1 MNEDELV
8 GIMIPIDE
16 KRKREILKKVETCE
30 NPYLLFQ
37 VWQLIKRIS
46 TLEPLRPLTKKYPW
60 LAEEIIPRDMRVKT
74 ALRTPERNSLE
85 KYIQISTPVL
95 YFLSLVCLIAA
106 AALVNLLSH
115 EGENI
120 AVALFQSQVAFIYGL
135 LWVLF
140 FIDFFV
146 LAILTYHHG
155 NSRAKREIYGATLV
169 LLFPPLKMGSS
180 HLLKPELQW
189 IPFLGWCYR
198 NEGLLVHLK
207 GKFSIPMILIAL
219 LILPILVIEWQFY
232 EPVQEFLNADLSFVL
247 DMAQAFIWLAFA
259 FEFILMV
266 SISHEK
272 MDYTQK
278 NWIDLL
284 IILLPFIAFVRTIRL
299 IKIARLSQIARGYK
313 LRGLLL
319 KARQGLFFAGIFHKL
334 LKVKPEFQL
343 KSLKK
348 KLEKNQK
355 QREELEEELLLM
367 AKLLQKNDSEKE

>member
-1 MNEDELV
+1 MHQSDDN
-8 GIMIPIDE
+8 
-16 KRKREILKKVETCE
+16 RKQEVIEAINDCQ

-37 VWQLIKRIS
+37 VRQ
-46 TLEPLRPLTKKYPW
+46 LTKRSQVLDPVRKLCKNYPW
-60 LAEEIIPRDMRVKT
+60 LAEEIIPRDMRIKT
-74 ALRTPERNSLE
+74 GCQAPQGNPLASYLYT
-85 KYIQISTPVL
+85 STPIL
-95 YFLSLVCLIAA
+95 YGLALVCLIAA

-120 AVALFQSQVAFIYGL
+120 AVAFFQSRVALLYGL
-135 LWVLF
+135 IWLVFVGDFLVLTWL
-140 FIDFFV
+140 IGR
-146 LAILTYHHG
+146 YG
-155 NSRAKREIYGATLV
+155 NRKAKKEIYLRLLV
-169 LLFPPLKMGSS
+169 ILFPPLHMGSR
-180 HLLKPELQW
+180 HLLRPRLQW

-207 GKFSIPMILIAL
+207 GKFSVPMILIAL
-219 LILPILVIEWQFY
+219 LILPILIIEWQFY
-232 EPVQEFLNADLSFVL
+232 EPVEQYLNADLSFVL
-247 DMAQAFIWLAFA
+247 DMAQGFIWLAFA
-259 FEFILMV
+259 YEFILMI
-266 SISHEK
+266 SISQEK
-272 MDYTQK
+272 IAYAQK

-334 LKVKPEFQL
+334 LTVKPEFQI

-355 QREELEEELLLM
+355 EREELEEELLLM
-367 AKLLQKNDSEKE
+367 AKLLQKGSSGSVEE

>member
-1 MNEDELV
+1 MS
-8 GIMIPIDE
+8 PIDE
-16 KRKREILKKVETCE
+16 KRKKEILDEVETCE

-37 VWQLIKRIS
+37 IWQLIKRKPA
-46 TLEPLRPLTKKYPW
+46 LEPVQQIAKKYPW
-60 LAEEIIPRDMRVKT
+60 LAEEIVPRDMRIITGIKPSEDNR
-74 ALRTPERNSLE
+74 LER
-85 KYIQISTPVL
+85 YIYKSTPIM
-95 YFLSLVCLIAA
+95 YFLALVCLIAA

-120 AVALFQSQVAFIYGL
+120 TVALFQSRVALIYGV
-135 LWVLF
+135 LWMLF
-140 FIDFFV
+140 FLDFVV
-146 LAILTYHHG
+146 LASLTYRHG
-155 NSRAKREIYGATLV
+155 NKKAKQEIYSATLV
-169 LLFPPLKMGSS
+169 LLFPPLKMGSK
-180 HLLKPELQW
+180 HLLKPEWQW

-207 GKFSIPMILIAL
+207 GKFSIPMILIAF
-219 LILPILVIEWQFY
+219 LILPILIIEWQFY

-259 FEFILMV
+259 FEFILMI
-266 SISHEK
+266 SISQEK
-272 MDYTQK
+272 MAYTQK

-319 KARQGLFFAGIFHKL
+319 KARQGLIFAGIFHKL
-334 LKVKPEFQL
+334 LTVRPEYQL
-343 KSLKK
+343 KSIKK

-355 QREELEEELLLM
+355 QREELEEELVLM
-367 AKLLQKNDSEKE
+367 YKLLNKSSDK

>member
-1 MNEDELV
+1 MRP
-8 GIMIPIDE
+8 MDE
-16 KRKREILKKVETCE
+16 KRKQEILSEVKTCE
-30 NPYLLFQ
+30 NTYLLFQ
-37 VWQLIKRIS
+37 IWQLVKRKP
-46 TLEPLRPLTKKYPW
+46 TLGPVHQITERYPW
-60 LAEEIIPRDMRVKT
+60 LAEEIVPRDMRIMVG
-74 ALRTPERNSLE
+74 LE
-85 KYIQISTPVL
+85 PPQTGMLARYIRISTPIMYL
-95 YFLSLVCLIAA
+95 LALICLVAA

-120 AVALFQSQVAFIYGL
+120 AVALFQSRVALLYGM
-135 LWVLF
+135 LWLLF
-140 FIDFFV
+140 FFDFV
-146 LAILTYHHG
+146 MLTTLTYRFG
-155 NSRAKREIYGATLV
+155 TKTAKQEIYLATLV
-169 LLFPPLKMGSS
+169 LLFPPFKMGGR
-180 HLLKPELQW
+180 HLLKPTLQW
-189 IPFLGWCYR
+189 VPFLGWCYR

-219 LILPILVIEWQFY
+219 LILPILIIEWQFY
-232 EPVQEFLNADLSFVL
+232 EPVQDFLNADLSFVL

-266 SISHEK
+266 SISQEK
-272 MDYTQK
+272 LAYTQK

-334 LKVKPEFQL
+334 LSIKPEFQL
-343 KSLKK
+343 KSIKK

-367 AKLLQKNDSEKE
+367 AKLLNNNSLEKD